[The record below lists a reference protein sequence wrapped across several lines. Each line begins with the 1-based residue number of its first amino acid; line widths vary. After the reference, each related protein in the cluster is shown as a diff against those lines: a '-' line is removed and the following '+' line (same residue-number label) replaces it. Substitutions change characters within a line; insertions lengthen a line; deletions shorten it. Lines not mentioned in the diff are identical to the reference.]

1 MLAALGH
8 RRILP
13 LYWIACSL
21 LIIAADL
28 LIDPYIQFPLLF
40 LVPVLLASVYNG
52 RGWGVGLA
60 VSMPWI
66 RCYFEMGVV
75 PWSVAQEAINT
86 AINTVVLAGFAVLVA
101 RTAQQTRLLHQELT
115 VLRGIL
121 PICCF
126 CKKIR
131 NQEQTWEPLE
141 QYITTR
147 SEAQFSH
154 GMCPDCLKEQYPDVA
169 LEVTLALPRH
179 RS

>member
-1 MLAALGH
+1 MLGPRGSKKLLSDTPPPSGVCSVSTLKEEPMLAALGH

-28 LIDPYIQFPLLF
+28 LIDPYIQFPILF

-86 AINTVVLAGFAVLVA
+86 AINTVVLAGFAVL
-101 RTAQQTRLLHQELT
+101 
-115 VLRGIL
+115 
-121 PICCF
+121 
-126 CKKIR
+126 
-131 NQEQTWEPLE
+131 
-141 QYITTR
+141 
-147 SEAQFSH
+147 
-154 GMCPDCLKEQYPDVA
+154 
-169 LEVTLALPRH
+169 
-179 RS
+179 